1 MNESTNRTLKSLKPN
16 DEVFIATFCIDD
28 ITKILGSEFVVLEIS
43 NGYIKL
49 KKKNDEK
56 QIISLTENFKT
67 TNGSETLLDHWYVTP
82 KPDNN
87 KIFYTGIF
95 TSKDKLASE
104 LQKVIEGNKHASE
117 VQKKLED
124 SEKK

>member
-16 DEVFIATFCIDD
+16 DEVFIATFCIDN

-56 QIISLTENFKT
+56 QIISLTENFET

-82 KPDNN
+82 KPDDN

-95 TSKDKLASE
+95 TSKDKAASE
-104 LQKVIEGNKHASE
+104 LQKVIEGNKHAAE

>member
-95 TSKDKLASE
+95 TSKDKLSSE
-104 LQKVIEGNKHASE
+104 LQKVIEGNKHAAE

-124 SEKK
+124 SEK